1 MRITKTDLKQ
11 MILELLEV
19 QEEDPTKIA
28 SKGMSGAAFGQAGKE
43 SRLGA
48 NPELSNLER
57 GIVEQIDQFL
67 LKLASLPGVE
77 LNTQRAAIERV
88 MKILQ
93 STIAKTAT
101 QPDEEPAQPTQ
112 AEPDEEPAQP
122 TQGEIT

>member
-1 MRITKTDLKQ
+1 
-11 MILELLEV
+11 
-19 QEEDPTKIA
+19 
-28 SKGMSGAAFGQAGKE
+28 
-43 SRLGA
+43 
-48 NPELSNLER
+48 
-57 GIVEQIDQFL
+57 
-67 LKLASLPGVE
+67 
-77 LNTQRAAIERV
+77 